1 MANSTVASAN
11 VVTKFQKKT
20 NRDYVRKG
28 RYGPFTGTNDN
39 AIIQIKQD
47 LKTVSIPLIA
57 KIPTGE
63 GVVGSGQLAGNE
75 KALANFAFTLT
86 PTYFREAVLVD
97 NEENEKSEFQLTQE
111 ARPALM
117 NWAMELKRDHIT
129 QAFGAIEAGGT
140 PFNYGDASAANL
152 DTWNTNNTD
161 RILYGSAVSNLTAG
175 NHTTSLA
182 TIDTTN
188 DLLSADVIKL
198 LKDIAEQASPIVR
211 PFKIDED
218 QDTYVFFVDT
228 NGFRDLQAD
237 TEIAQANREARPR
250 AVAQNPIF
258 SGGDLFFDGVIIK
271 KVPDIKQFIDGDST
285 GSAFDGVWGANSTA
299 DSLATAGASSTRV
312 APGFFCGTQ
321 AIGFGLGRMP
331 SFNRRKEDDYGHQ
344 NGVGISL
351 KHDIKKMFYNN
362 KQHGVVTSFYSSVN

>member
-1 MANSTVASAN
+1 MANSIVASAN

-28 RYGPFTGTNDN
+28 RYGPFTGTTDN

-140 PFNYGDASAANL
+140 YLNYGDATAANL

-161 RILYGSAVSNLTAG
+161 RILYGAATNNLTAG
-175 NHTTSLA
+175 DHTTSLG

-188 DLLSADVIKL
+188 DILSASVIRL
-198 LKDIAEQASPIVR
+198 LKDIAEQANPIIR

-228 NGFRDLQAD
+228 NGFRDLQVD

-250 AVAQNPIF
+250 EVASNPIF
-258 SGGDLFFDGVIIK
+258 NGGDLFFDGVIIK

-285 GSAFDGVWGANSTA
+285 GSAFDAVWGANSTA
-299 DSLATAGASSTRV
+299 DDLSVAGASSSRV

-362 KQHGVVTSFYSSVN
+362 KQHGVVTSFYSSSN